1 MASTKAFTAEEQKRL
16 IAGLEVPFDPNLIK
30 WRVMKTAQ
38 GGRRG
43 SILPFADPRA
53 YSDRL
58 NYLLT
63 PGGWKKECAIS
74 NVPSLCRTKNGK
86 VIVTGKVL
94 MAVAVTI
101 HKMGAHTGTGEEW
114 ADEENAATSA
124 EAQAFKRACS
134 SFGLGRYL
142 YRFTEVW
149 VSLDREGRPKTIPIL
164 PTWALPPGWVPSGT
178 PDQGQSDVR
187 GPIDHRLTSRIITFQ
202 RVLGD
207 ALFLEILERAG
218 HSNTAKNIPNAER
231 QKNVAQWMEAAVRG
245 LERARS
251 LAQKVGEAHFASVMD
266 TLKIESTTSVPS
278 LDTLKCLVDTLESI
292 SDQHAA

>member
-1 MASTKAFTAEEQKRL
+1 MASTKTFTAEEQKRL

-38 GGRRG
+38 GGQRG
-43 SILPFADPRA
+43 TILPYADPRA

-58 NYLLT
+58 NHLLT
-63 PGGWKKECAIS
+63 PAGWKKECAIS

-114 ADEENAATSA
+114 ADEENAGTSA

-142 YRFTEVW
+142 YRFKEVW
-149 VSLDREGRPKTIPIL
+149 VSLDRESRPKTVPIL
-164 PTWALPPGWVPSGT
+164 PAWALPPGWGPSPT
-178 PDQGQSDVR
+178 PDAGQNDVR

-202 RVLGD
+202 RVLGE

-231 QKNVAQWMEAAVRG
+231 QKNVAQWMEAAARG
-245 LERARS
+245 LERVHS
-251 LAQKVGEAHFASVMD
+251 LAQQVGDSQFVAVMD
-266 TLKIESTTSVPS
+266 SLKIPSTASIPS
-278 LDTLKCLVDTLESI
+278 LDTLKCLVDTLDGI
-292 SDQHAA
+292 SEQNVA

>member
-1 MASTKAFTAEEQKRL
+1 
-16 IAGLEVPFDPNLIK
+16 
-30 WRVMKTAQ
+30 
-38 GGRRG
+38 
-43 SILPFADPRA
+43 
-53 YSDRL
+53 
-58 NYLLT
+58 
-63 PGGWKKECAIS
+63 
-74 NVPSLCRTKNGK
+74 

-101 HKMGAHTGTGEEW
+101 HKVGAHTGTGEEW

-134 SFGLGRYL
+134 HFGLGRYL
-142 YRFTEVW
+142 YRFKEVW
-149 VSLDREGRPKTIPIL
+149 VSLDRNSVPKTLPIL
-164 PTWALPPGWVPSGT
+164 PAWALPPGWVPSPT

-202 RVLGD
+202 RVLGE

-251 LAQKVGEAHFASVMD
+251 LAQKVGEARFVSVMD
-266 TLKIESTTSVPS
+266 TLKIESTASVPS